1 MFLYNKHIVQPVKI
15 FDSIPTKVTYSF
27 FNMIEKELSII
38 IYVYLILKLNI
49 LIDYYELIISYYK
62 FKETNK
68 LL

>member
-1 MFLYNKHIVQPVKI
+1 
-15 FDSIPTKVTYSF
+15 
-27 FNMIEKELSII
+27 MIEKELSII
-38 IYVYLILKLNI
+38 IYVYLILKLKI